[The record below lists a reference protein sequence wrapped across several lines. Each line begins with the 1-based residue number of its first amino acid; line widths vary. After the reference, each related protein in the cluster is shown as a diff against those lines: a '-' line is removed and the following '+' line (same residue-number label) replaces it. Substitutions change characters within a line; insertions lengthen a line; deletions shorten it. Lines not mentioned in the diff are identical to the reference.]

1 MTNREKRQ
9 RLQAIVDVQGKGL
22 TADDK
27 QFIAE
32 TAEELGVEFAP
43 KSRCKS
49 CYFDAAILCLVELK
63 KQGAQVETE
72 KDERAYVLRPGLD
85 VRFGDVRVNE
95 YTLTDDLARELI
107 ARGFDKKFFVKCE

>member
-1 MTNREKRQ
+1 MTDEEKRQ
-9 RLQAIVDVQGKGL
+9 RLQSIADNQAKKL
-22 TADDK
+22 TDDDK
-27 QFIAE
+27 QFIVE

-49 CYFDAAILCLVELK
+49 CYFDAVILCLVELK
-63 KQGAQVETE
+63 KQGAQVEAE

-95 YTLTDDLARELI
+95 HTLTDDLARELI